1 MKVVKKIVLFMVL
14 LLYYTTFLCACN
26 NKDYNTTPSSEEV
39 NQVAVPQ
46 LQLEKVAAPEEVMN
60 CLNEVGAMTIA
71 HNLRNLESV
80 SSPEFSLDDIQ
91 IMEPFVIYTL
101 QQDGTF
107 NHNNIYYFPVVSKQ
121 KVLFTL
127 DVFLT
132 DTGEY
137 QCGSSENGERLT
149 QFLGNGVCN
158 RVYVDGGT
166 ESKAGEYNMIPVE
179 SDTRTIQTDVEL
191 TKQNINILM
200 NVSDAVQ
207 LEYEKL
213 AVSN

>member
-1 MKVVKKIVLFMVL
+1 MVL

-26 NKDYNTTPSSEEV
+26 NKDYNETPSSEEV

-137 QCGSSENGERLT
+137 QCGSSENGERLI
-149 QFLGNGVCN
+149 QFLGNDTCN

-166 ESKAGEYNMIPVE
+166 SSEAGEYNIIPVE

-191 TKQNINILM
+191 TKQNINVLM

-213 AVSN
+213 TVSN

>member
-1 MKVVKKIVLFMVL
+1 MKMIKKMILFMIL
-14 LLYYTTFLCACN
+14 LLSCATFLCACSN
-26 NKDYNTTPSSEEV
+26 SQNDNETPSSKEL
-39 NQVAVPQ
+39 NQVAAPQ
-46 LQLEKVAAPEEVMN
+46 LQLEKTAAPEEVMN

-71 HNLRNLESV
+71 HNLHNLESV
-80 SSPEFSLDDIQ
+80 SSPKFSLDDIQ

-101 QQDGTF
+101 QPDGTF
-107 NHNNIYYFPVVSKQ
+107 NHNNIYYFPVVSNQ
-121 KVLFTL
+121 NVLFTL

-149 QFLGNGVCN
+149 QFLGNGACH

-191 TKQNINILM
+191 TKQNINVLM
-200 NVSDAVQ
+200 NVSDAVK

-213 AVSN
+213 L

>member
-1 MKVVKKIVLFMVL
+1 MKMIKKMILFMIL
-14 LLYYTTFLCACN
+14 LLSCATFLCACSN
-26 NKDYNTTPSSEEV
+26 NQNDNETPSSKEL
-39 NQVAVPQ
+39 NQVAAPQ
-46 LQLEKVAAPEEVMN
+46 LQLEKAAAPEEVMN

-71 HNLRNLESV
+71 HNLHNLESV
-80 SSPEFSLDDIQ
+80 SSPKFSLDDIQ

-107 NHNNIYYFPVVSKQ
+107 NHNNIYYFPVVSNQ
-121 KVLFTL
+121 NVLFTL

-149 QFLGNGVCN
+149 QFLGNGACH

-191 TKQNINILM
+191 TKQNINVLM

-207 LEYEKL
+207 SEYEKL
-213 AVSN
+213 L

>member
-1 MKVVKKIVLFMVL
+1 
-14 LLYYTTFLCACN
+14 
-26 NKDYNTTPSSEEV
+26 
-39 NQVAVPQ
+39 
-46 LQLEKVAAPEEVMN
+46 
-60 CLNEVGAMTIA
+60 MTIA

>member
-1 MKVVKKIVLFMVL
+1 MERLIIIIFII
-14 LLYYTTFLCACN
+14 
-26 NKDYNTTPSSEEV
+26 S
-39 NQVAVPQ
+39 NQ
-46 LQLEKVAAPEEVMN
+46 N
-60 CLNEVGAMTIA
+60 
-71 HNLRNLESV
+71 
-80 SSPEFSLDDIQ
+80 
-91 IMEPFVIYTL
+91 
-101 QQDGTF
+101 
-107 NHNNIYYFPVVSKQ
+107 
-121 KVLFTL
+121 VLFTL

-137 QCGSSENGERLT
+137 QCGSSENGERLS
-149 QFLGNGVCN
+149 QFLGNGACH

-191 TKQNINILM
+191 TKQNINVLM

-213 AVSN
+213 L

>member
-26 NKDYNTTPSSEEV
+26 NKDYNETPSSEEV

-137 QCGSSENGERLT
+137 QCGSSENGERLI
-149 QFLGNGVCN
+149 QFLGNDTCN

-166 ESKAGEYNMIPVE
+166 SSEAGEYNIIPVE

-191 TKQNINILM
+191 TKQNINVLM

-213 AVSN
+213 TVSN